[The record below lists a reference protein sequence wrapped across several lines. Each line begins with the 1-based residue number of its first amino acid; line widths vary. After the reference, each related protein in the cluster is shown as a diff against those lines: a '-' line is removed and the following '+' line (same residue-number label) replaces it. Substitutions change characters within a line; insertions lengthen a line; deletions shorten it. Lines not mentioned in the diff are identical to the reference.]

1 MAGQENLIQTA
12 SGGEEVKE
20 YQEVAE
26 DAQQQTYMMREGAEA
41 TYCGSAFVEHKMP
54 RVASE
59 EERSISNLTSRG
71 GPVETTDIVPLPSNR
86 VTTFSEETSMTLNAV
101 QQD

>member
-1 MAGQENLIQTA
+1 MDFNVADQENLIQTA
-12 SGGEEVKE
+12 SGGEEVK
-20 YQEVAE
+20 AE

-54 RVASE
+54 RVASD

-71 GPVETTDIVPLPSNR
+71 GPVEATDIVPLQSNR

-101 QQD
+101 Q